1 MLSGRCDGLGLL
13 ARLPRW
19 VPAREAEA
27 DGGYAVI
34 AEGLEMAGKRWTA
47 PVASN
52 EAGIRNVVLVG
63 PSGSGKT
70 TLVEHLLAAAGV
82 ISKPGSVEAGS
93 TVCDHDPAAIAQH
106 RSVSLA
112 VASFEWDGV
121 VVNLIDTPGYA
132 DYVGEVR
139 AGLRAAD
146 AALFVLSSVDGVD
159 AGTQQLWNEC
169 ESVGLPR
176 AIVVTKLDRER
187 ADFDETV
194 AVCQR
199 VFTGGGGVLPL
210 ILPIHGEG
218 QDIVGFIDL
227 LTTSIHEWTTG
238 TEQELESEAE
248 HRDLIDRA
256 RNELIEGII
265 TESEDETLMDR
276 FVAGEE
282 IDVQTLASDLER
294 AVARGHFHPV
304 IASAHA
310 ASYLLRT
317 ITRSLPSPIEREVP
331 VVTSI
336 TGDPRSPL
344 VADSEGPLCA
354 EVIKTT
360 SDPYVGRVSLVRVFS
375 GTLRSDDAV
384 HVSGHFAPGTGHADH
399 DVDERI
405 GLLSSVLG
413 AEQQP
418 LDHAIAG
425 SIVAVSKLRRAETGD
440 TLSSPSAPLLMEPW
454 AIPEPL
460 LPVAIAAHSPGD
472 DDKLAVAL
480 ARLLAEDPTLR
491 LEHVTFT
498 GQTVVWCLGE
508 AHADLV
514 VDRLRTRYGVVVDAE
529 PVRLALRETFAA
541 PASGTGRVVKQSGG
555 HGQYAVCEITVE
567 PLPAGSGFEFVD
579 SVVGGAIPRAFI
591 PSVEKGVRLQLEK
604 GVAPGYPLVDIRV
617 TLIDGRSHSFDSSD
631 QAFQTAGGLALK
643 DAASKV
649 DLALLEP
656 IIALVIHVPDEH
668 VGAVLSDLST
678 RRAQVTGTESEPGGH
693 MRVTALVP
701 ETEVSRYAIDIRSI
715 THGTGSY
722 LRNAAGFAP
731 MPAIAAKRLLGG

>member
-1 MLSGRCDGLGLL
+1 MTD
-13 ARLPRW
+13 
-19 VPAREAEA
+19 
-27 DGGYAVI
+27 
-34 AEGLEMAGKRWTA
+34 KRWMA
-47 PVASN
+47 PVSSSVS
-52 EAGIRNVVLVG
+52 GIRNVVLVG
-63 PSGSGKT
+63 PTGSGKT
-70 TLVEHLLAAAGV
+70 TLVEHLLTAAGV
-82 ISKPGSVEAGS
+82 LTKPGSIEAGS
-93 TVCDHDPAAIAQH
+93 TVCDHDPAAIVQH

-112 VASFEWDGV
+112 VASFLWDGI
-121 VVNLIDTPGYA
+121 VVNLIDTPGYS

-146 AALFVLSSVDGVD
+146 AALFVVSAVDGVD
-159 AGTQQLWNEC
+159 GNTQQLWSEC
-169 ESVGLPR
+169 EAIGLPR

-210 ILPIHGEG
+210 VLPIHGNG
-218 QDIVGFIDL
+218 QTIVGFIDL
-227 LTTSIHEWTTG
+227 LTTGIHEWTTEA
-238 TEQELESEAE
+238 EQELESEAE

-265 TESEDETLMDR
+265 TESADETLMDR
-276 FVAGEE
+276 FVAGEA
-282 IDVQTLASDLER
+282 IDVQTLAADLER

-317 ITRSLPSPIEREVP
+317 ITRSFPSPIEREVP

-336 TGDPRSPL
+336 TGDPSAPL
-344 VADSEGPLCA
+344 VADSDGPLCA

-360 SDPYVGRVSLVRVFS
+360 TDPHVGRVSLVRVFS
-375 GTLRSDDAV
+375 GTLRADDAV
-384 HVSGHFAPGTGHADH
+384 HVSGHFSPGTGHQDH

-405 GLLSSVLG
+405 GGLSATLG
-413 AEQQP
+413 AAQQP
-418 LDHAIAG
+418 IDRGIAG
-425 SIVAVSKLRRAETGD
+425 SIVAVSRLSRAETGD

-454 AIPEPL
+454 QMPEPM
-460 LPVAIAAHSPGD
+460 LPVAITAHSSGD
-472 DDKLAVAL
+472 DDKLATAL

-491 LEHVTFT
+491 LEQVAST

-508 AHADLV
+508 ANADLV
-514 VDRLRTRYGVVVDAE
+514 VNRLRTRYNVTVDSE

-555 HGQYAVCEITVE
+555 HGQFAVCEITVE
-567 PLPAGSGFEFVD
+567 PLPAGAGFEFVD
-579 SVVGGAIPRAFI
+579 KVVGGAIPRAFI
-591 PSVEKGVRLQLEK
+591 PSVEKGLRQQLAK
-604 GVAPGYPLVDIRV
+604 GVAAGYPLVDIRV
-617 TLIDGRSHSFDSSD
+617 TLVDGRAHSVDSSD
-631 QAFQTAGGLALK
+631 QAFQNAGALALK

-656 IIALVIHVPDEH
+656 IAAISVLVPDDH
-668 VGAVLSDLST
+668 VGNVLSDLAT
-678 RRAQVTGTESEPGGH
+678 RRGQVTGTESEPGGRT
-693 MRVTALVP
+693 RVTALVP
-701 ETEVSRYAIDIRSI
+701 ESEVSRYAIDVRSI

-722 LRNAAGFAP
+722 TKAPAGFAP
-731 MPAIAAKRLLGG
+731 MPAFAAKKLLGG

>member
-1 MLSGRCDGLGLL
+1 M
-13 ARLPRW
+13 
-19 VPAREAEA
+19 A
-27 DGGYAVI
+27 D
-34 AEGLEMAGKRWTA
+34 KRWMA
-47 PVASN
+47 PVPSS
-52 EAGIRNVVLVG
+52 ESGIRNVVLVG
-63 PSGSGKT
+63 PTGSGKT
-70 TLVEHLLAAAGV
+70 TLVEDLLTAAGV
-82 ISKPGSVEAGS
+82 LAKAGRVEAGS
-93 TVCDHDPAAIAQH
+93 TVCDHDPAAVVQH

-112 VASFEWDGV
+112 VASFLWDGV

-146 AALFVLSSVDGVD
+146 AALFVVSAVDGVD
-159 AGTQQLWNEC
+159 GSTQQLWSEC
-169 ESVGLPR
+169 EAIGLPR
-176 AIVVTKLDRER
+176 LIVVTKLDRER

-218 QDIVGFIDL
+218 QTIVGFIDL
-227 LTTSIHEWTTG
+227 LTTGIHEWTTG
-238 TEQELESEAE
+238 AEQELESEAE

-276 FVAGEE
+276 FVAGEA
-282 IDVQTLASDLER
+282 IDVQTLAADLER

-336 TGDPRSPL
+336 AGEPTTPL
-344 VADSEGPLCA
+344 AADSDGPLCA

-360 SDPYVGRVSLVRVFS
+360 TDPYVGRVSLVRIFS
-375 GTLRSDDAV
+375 GTLRADDAV
-384 HVSGHFAPGTGHADH
+384 HVSGHFSPGTGHQDH

-405 GLLSSVLG
+405 GVLSAVLG

-418 LDHAIAG
+418 LDRGIAG
-425 SIVAVSKLRRAETGD
+425 SIVAVSRLSRAETGD

-454 AIPEPL
+454 QMPEPL
-460 LPVAIAAHSPGD
+460 LPVAITAHSAGD
-472 DDKLAVAL
+472 DDKLATAL

-491 LEHVTFT
+491 LEHVAST

-514 VDRLRTRYGVVVDAE
+514 VNRLRTRYGVTVDSE

-541 PASGTGRVVKQSGG
+541 SASGSGRVVKQSGG

-567 PLPAGSGFEFVD
+567 PLPAGGGFEFVD
-579 SVVGGAIPRAFI
+579 KVVGGAIPRAFI
-591 PSVEKGVRLQLEK
+591 PSVEKGLRQQLAK
-604 GVAPGYPLVDIRV
+604 GVAAGYPLVDIRV
-617 TLIDGRSHSFDSSD
+617 TLVDGRAHSVDSSD
-631 QAFQTAGGLALK
+631 LAFQSAGALALK

-656 IIALVIHVPDEH
+656 IVAISVLVPDDH
-668 VGAVLSDLST
+668 VGNVLADLAT
-678 RRAQVTGTESEPGGH
+678 RRGRVTGTESEPGGRT
-693 MRVTALVP
+693 RVTALVP
-701 ETEVSRYAIDIRSI
+701 ESEVSRYAIDVRSI

-722 LRNAAGFAP
+722 TRAPAGFAP

>member
-1 MLSGRCDGLGLL
+1 M
-13 ARLPRW
+13 
-19 VPAREAEA
+19 A
-27 DGGYAVI
+27 D
-34 AEGLEMAGKRWTA
+34 KRWMA
-47 PVASN
+47 PVPSS
-52 EAGIRNVVLVG
+52 ESGIRNVVLVG
-63 PSGSGKT
+63 PTGSGKT
-70 TLVEHLLAAAGV
+70 TLVEDLLTAAGV
-82 ISKPGSVEAGS
+82 LAKAGRVEAGS
-93 TVCDHDPAAIAQH
+93 TVCDHDPAAVGQH

-112 VASFEWDGV
+112 VASFLWDGV

-146 AALFVLSSVDGVD
+146 AALFVVSAVDGVD
-159 AGTQQLWNEC
+159 GSTQQLWSEC
-169 ESVGLPR
+169 EAIGLPR
-176 AIVVTKLDRER
+176 LIVVTKLDRER

-218 QDIVGFIDL
+218 QTIVGFIDL
-227 LTTSIHEWTTG
+227 LTTGIHEWTTG
-238 TEQELESEAE
+238 AEQELESEAE

-276 FVAGEE
+276 FVAGEA
-282 IDVQTLASDLER
+282 IDVQTLAADLER

-336 TGDPRSPL
+336 AGEPTTPL
-344 VADSEGPLCA
+344 AADSDGPLCA

-360 SDPYVGRVSLVRVFS
+360 TDPYVGRVSLVRIFS
-375 GTLRSDDAV
+375 GTLRADDAV
-384 HVSGHFAPGTGHADH
+384 HVSGHFSPGTGHQDH

-405 GLLSSVLG
+405 GVLSAVLG

-418 LDHAIAG
+418 LDRGIAG
-425 SIVAVSKLRRAETGD
+425 SIVAVSRLSRAETGD

-454 AIPEPL
+454 QMPEPL
-460 LPVAIAAHSPGD
+460 LPVAITAHSAGD
-472 DDKLAVAL
+472 DDKLATAL
-480 ARLLAEDPTLR
+480 ARLLAENPTLR
-491 LEHVTFT
+491 LEHVAST

-514 VDRLRTRYGVVVDAE
+514 VNRLRTRYGVTVDSE

-541 PASGTGRVVKQSGG
+541 SASGSGRVVKQSGG

-567 PLPAGSGFEFVD
+567 PLPAGGGFEFVD
-579 SVVGGAIPRAFI
+579 KVVGGAIPRAFI
-591 PSVEKGVRLQLEK
+591 PSVEKGLRQQLAK
-604 GVAPGYPLVDIRV
+604 GVAAGYPLVDIRV
-617 TLIDGRSHSFDSSD
+617 TLVDGRAHSVDSSD
-631 QAFQTAGGLALK
+631 LAFQSAGALALK

-656 IIALVIHVPDEH
+656 IVAISVLVPDDH
-668 VGAVLSDLST
+668 VGNVLADLAT
-678 RRAQVTGTESEPGGH
+678 RRGRVTGTESEPGGRT
-693 MRVTALVP
+693 RVTALVP
-701 ETEVSRYAIDIRSI
+701 ESEVSRYAIDVRSI

-722 LRNAAGFAP
+722 TRAPAGFAP

>member
-1 MLSGRCDGLGLL
+1 M
-13 ARLPRW
+13 
-19 VPAREAEA
+19 A
-27 DGGYAVI
+27 D
-34 AEGLEMAGKRWTA
+34 KRWMA
-47 PVASN
+47 PVPSS
-52 EAGIRNVVLVG
+52 ESGIRNVVLVG
-63 PSGSGKT
+63 PTGSGKT
-70 TLVEHLLAAAGV
+70 TLVEDLLTAAGV
-82 ISKPGSVEAGS
+82 LAKAGRVEAGS
-93 TVCDHDPAAIAQH
+93 TVCDHDPAAVVQH

-112 VASFEWDGV
+112 VASFLWDGV

-146 AALFVLSSVDGVD
+146 AALFVVSAVDGVD
-159 AGTQQLWNEC
+159 GSTQQLWSEC
-169 ESVGLPR
+169 EAIGLPR
-176 AIVVTKLDRER
+176 VIVVTKLDRER

-218 QDIVGFIDL
+218 QTIVGFIDL
-227 LTTSIHEWTTG
+227 LTTGIHEWTTG
-238 TEQELESEAE
+238 AEQELESEAE

-276 FVAGEE
+276 FVAGEA
-282 IDVQTLASDLER
+282 IDVQTLAADLER

-336 TGDPRSPL
+336 AGEPTTPL
-344 VADSEGPLCA
+344 AADSDGPLCA

-360 SDPYVGRVSLVRVFS
+360 TDPYVGRVSLVRIFS
-375 GTLRSDDAV
+375 GTLRADDAV
-384 HVSGHFAPGTGHADH
+384 HVSGHFSPGTGHQDH

-405 GLLSSVLG
+405 GVLSAVLG

-418 LDHAIAG
+418 LDRGIAG
-425 SIVAVSKLRRAETGD
+425 SIVAVSRLSRAETGD

-454 AIPEPL
+454 QMPEPL
-460 LPVAIAAHSPGD
+460 LPVAITAHSAGD
-472 DDKLAVAL
+472 DDKLATAL

-491 LEHVTFT
+491 LEHVAST

-514 VDRLRTRYGVVVDAE
+514 VNRLRTRYGVTVDSE

-541 PASGTGRVVKQSGG
+541 SASGSGRVVKQSGG

-567 PLPAGSGFEFVD
+567 PLPAGGGFEFVD
-579 SVVGGAIPRAFI
+579 KVVGGAIPRAFI
-591 PSVEKGVRLQLEK
+591 PSVEKGLRQQLAK
-604 GVAPGYPLVDIRV
+604 GVAAGYPLVDIRV
-617 TLIDGRSHSFDSSD
+617 TLVDGRAHSVDSSD
-631 QAFQTAGGLALK
+631 LAFQSAGALALK

-656 IIALVIHVPDEH
+656 IVAISVLVPDDH
-668 VGAVLSDLST
+668 VGNVLADLAT
-678 RRAQVTGTESEPGGH
+678 RRGRVTGTESEPGGRT
-693 MRVTALVP
+693 RVTALVP
-701 ETEVSRYAIDIRSI
+701 ESEVSRYAIDVRSI

-722 LRNAAGFAP
+722 TRAPAGFAP

>member
-1 MLSGRCDGLGLL
+1 M
-13 ARLPRW
+13 
-19 VPAREAEA
+19 A
-27 DGGYAVI
+27 D
-34 AEGLEMAGKRWTA
+34 KRWMA
-47 PVASN
+47 PVPSS
-52 EAGIRNVVLVG
+52 ESGIRNVVLVG
-63 PSGSGKT
+63 PTGSGQT
-70 TLVEHLLAAAGV
+70 TLVEDLLTAAGV
-82 ISKPGSVEAGS
+82 LAKAGRVEAGS
-93 TVCDHDPAAIAQH
+93 TVCDHDPAAVVQH

-112 VASFEWDGV
+112 VASFLWDGV

-146 AALFVLSSVDGVD
+146 AALFVVSAVDGVD
-159 AGTQQLWNEC
+159 GSTQQLWSEC
-169 ESVGLPR
+169 EAIGLPR
-176 AIVVTKLDRER
+176 LIVVTKLDRER

-218 QDIVGFIDL
+218 QTIVGFIDL
-227 LTTSIHEWTTG
+227 LTTGIHEWTTG
-238 TEQELESEAE
+238 AEQELESEAE

-276 FVAGEE
+276 FVAGEA
-282 IDVQTLASDLER
+282 IDVQTLAADLER

-336 TGDPRSPL
+336 AGEPTTPL
-344 VADSEGPLCA
+344 AADSDGPLCA

-360 SDPYVGRVSLVRVFS
+360 TDPYVGRVSLVRIFS
-375 GTLRSDDAV
+375 GTLRADDAV
-384 HVSGHFAPGTGHADH
+384 HVSGHFSPGTGHQDH

-405 GLLSSVLG
+405 GVLSAVLG

-418 LDHAIAG
+418 LDRGIAG
-425 SIVAVSKLRRAETGD
+425 SIVAVSRLSRAETGD

-454 AIPEPL
+454 QMPEPL
-460 LPVAIAAHSPGD
+460 LPVAITAHSAGD
-472 DDKLAVAL
+472 DDKLATAL

-491 LEHVTFT
+491 LEHVAST

-514 VDRLRTRYGVVVDAE
+514 VNRLRTRYGVTVDSE

-541 PASGTGRVVKQSGG
+541 SASGSGRVVKQSGG

-567 PLPAGSGFEFVD
+567 PLPAGGGFEFVD
-579 SVVGGAIPRAFI
+579 KVVGGAIPRAFI
-591 PSVEKGVRLQLEK
+591 PSVEKGLRQQLAK
-604 GVAPGYPLVDIRV
+604 GVAAGYPLVDIRV
-617 TLIDGRSHSFDSSD
+617 TLVDGRAHSVDSSD
-631 QAFQTAGGLALK
+631 LAFQSAGALALK

-656 IIALVIHVPDEH
+656 IVAISVLVPDDH
-668 VGAVLSDLST
+668 VGNVLADLAT
-678 RRAQVTGTESEPGGH
+678 RRGRVTGTESEPGGRT
-693 MRVTALVP
+693 RVTALVP
-701 ETEVSRYAIDIRSI
+701 ESEVSRYAIDVRSI

-722 LRNAAGFAP
+722 TRAPAGFAP

>member
-1 MLSGRCDGLGLL
+1 M
-13 ARLPRW
+13 
-19 VPAREAEA
+19 
-27 DGGYAVI
+27 
-34 AEGLEMAGKRWTA
+34 A
-47 PVASN
+47 PVPSS
-52 EAGIRNVVLVG
+52 ESGIRNVVLVG
-63 PSGSGKT
+63 PTGSGKT
-70 TLVEHLLAAAGV
+70 TLVEDLLTAAGV
-82 ISKPGSVEAGS
+82 LAKAGRVEAGS
-93 TVCDHDPAAIAQH
+93 TVCDHDPAAVVQH

-112 VASFEWDGV
+112 VASFLWDGV

-146 AALFVLSSVDGVD
+146 AALFVVSAVDGVD
-159 AGTQQLWNEC
+159 GSTQQLWSEC
-169 ESVGLPR
+169 EAIGLPR
-176 AIVVTKLDRER
+176 LIVVTKLDRER

-218 QDIVGFIDL
+218 QTIVGFIDL
-227 LTTSIHEWTTG
+227 LTTGIHEWTTG
-238 TEQELESEAE
+238 AEQELESEAE

-276 FVAGEE
+276 FVAGEA
-282 IDVQTLASDLER
+282 IDVQTLAADLER

-336 TGDPRSPL
+336 AGEPTTPL
-344 VADSEGPLCA
+344 AADSDGPLCA

-360 SDPYVGRVSLVRVFS
+360 TDPYVGRVSLVRIFS
-375 GTLRSDDAV
+375 GTLRADDAV
-384 HVSGHFAPGTGHADH
+384 HVSGHFSPGTGHQDH

-405 GLLSSVLG
+405 GVLSAVLG

-418 LDHAIAG
+418 LDRGIAG
-425 SIVAVSKLRRAETGD
+425 SIVAVSRLSRAETGD

-454 AIPEPL
+454 QMPEPL
-460 LPVAIAAHSPGD
+460 LPVAITAHSAGD
-472 DDKLAVAL
+472 DDKLATAL

-491 LEHVTFT
+491 LEHVAST

-514 VDRLRTRYGVVVDAE
+514 VNRLRTRYGVTVDSE

-541 PASGTGRVVKQSGG
+541 SASGSGRVVKQSGG

-567 PLPAGSGFEFVD
+567 PLPAGGGFEFVD
-579 SVVGGAIPRAFI
+579 KVVGGAIPRAFI
-591 PSVEKGVRLQLEK
+591 PSVEKGLRQQLAK
-604 GVAPGYPLVDIRV
+604 GVAAGYPLVDIRV
-617 TLIDGRSHSFDSSD
+617 TLVDGRAHSVDSSD
-631 QAFQTAGGLALK
+631 LAFQSAGALALK

-656 IIALVIHVPDEH
+656 IVAISVLVPDDH
-668 VGAVLSDLST
+668 VGNVLADLAT
-678 RRAQVTGTESEPGGH
+678 RRGRVTGTESEPGGRT
-693 MRVTALVP
+693 RVTALVP
-701 ETEVSRYAIDIRSI
+701 ESEVSRYAIDVRSI

-722 LRNAAGFAP
+722 TRAPAGFAP

>member
-1 MLSGRCDGLGLL
+1 M
-13 ARLPRW
+13 
-19 VPAREAEA
+19 A
-27 DGGYAVI
+27 D
-34 AEGLEMAGKRWTA
+34 KRWMA
-47 PVASN
+47 PVPSS
-52 EAGIRNVVLVG
+52 ESGIRNVVLVG
-63 PSGSGKT
+63 PTGSGKT
-70 TLVEHLLAAAGV
+70 TLVEDLLTAAGV
-82 ISKPGSVEAGS
+82 LAKAGRVEAGS
-93 TVCDHDPAAIAQH
+93 TVCDHDPAAVVQH

-112 VASFEWDGV
+112 VASFLWDGV

-146 AALFVLSSVDGVD
+146 AALFVVSAVDGVD
-159 AGTQQLWNEC
+159 GSTQQLWSEC
-169 ESVGLPR
+169 EAIGLPR
-176 AIVVTKLDRER
+176 VIVVTKLDRER

-218 QDIVGFIDL
+218 QTIVGFIDL
-227 LTTSIHEWTTG
+227 LTTGIHEWTTG
-238 TEQELESEAE
+238 AEQELESEAE

-336 TGDPRSPL
+336 TGEPRSPL

-375 GTLRSDDAV
+375 GTLRADDAV
-384 HVSGHFAPGTGHADH
+384 HVSGHFSPGTGHQDH

-405 GLLSSVLG
+405 GVLSAVLG

-418 LDHAIAG
+418 LDRGIAG
-425 SIVAVSKLRRAETGD
+425 SIVAVSRLSRAETGD

-454 AIPEPL
+454 QMPEPL
-460 LPVAIAAHSPGD
+460 LPVAITAHSAGD
-472 DDKLAVAL
+472 DDKLATAL

-491 LEHVTFT
+491 LEHVAST

-514 VDRLRTRYGVVVDAE
+514 VNRLRTRYGVTVDSE

-541 PASGTGRVVKQSGG
+541 SASGSGRVVKQSGG

-567 PLPAGSGFEFVD
+567 PLPAGGGFEFVD
-579 SVVGGAIPRAFI
+579 KVVGGAIPRAFI
-591 PSVEKGVRLQLEK
+591 PSVEKGLRQQLAK
-604 GVAPGYPLVDIRV
+604 GVAAGYPLVDIRV
-617 TLIDGRSHSFDSSD
+617 TLVDGRAHSVDSSD
-631 QAFQTAGGLALK
+631 LAFQSAGALALK

-656 IIALVIHVPDEH
+656 IVAISVLVPDDH
-668 VGAVLSDLST
+668 VGNVLADLAT
-678 RRAQVTGTESEPGGH
+678 RRGRVTGTESEPGGRT
-693 MRVTALVP
+693 RVTALVP
-701 ETEVSRYAIDIRSI
+701 ESEVSRYAIDVRSI

-722 LRNAAGFAP
+722 TRAPAGFAP